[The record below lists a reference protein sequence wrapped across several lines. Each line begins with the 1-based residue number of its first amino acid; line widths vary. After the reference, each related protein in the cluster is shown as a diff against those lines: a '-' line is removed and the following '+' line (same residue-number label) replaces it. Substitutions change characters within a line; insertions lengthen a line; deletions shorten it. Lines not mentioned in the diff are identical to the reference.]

1 MTALD
6 PRAMAKHP
14 TECRTKM
21 KGVMSTLVNARKVKE
36 KDFDGILQ
44 EFDTFLEKVPVIGS
58 DKFTGFDP
66 KAHRV
71 DQFFAT
77 HMSCEAYQKLF
88 AVVKLLLVLSHG
100 QASVERGFSVNK
112 ETSVDNI
119 SPRTVIAKRVVCDHI
134 NAVGGLLKVAL
145 TKELLQ

>member
-1 MTALD
+1 MRNMTALN

-21 KGVMSTLVNARKVKE
+21 KGVMSALVNAGKVKE
-36 KDFDGILQ
+36 KGCDGILQ
-44 EFDTFLEKVPVIGS
+44 EFDTFLEKVPVTGS

-66 KAHRV
+66 KAYRV
-71 DQFFAT
+71 DQCFAT

-100 QASVERGFSVNK
+100 QASVDRGFSVNK

-119 SPRTVIAKRVVCDHI
+119 SIKDSHSKACCM
-134 NAVGGLLKVAL
+134 
-145 TKELLQ
+145 